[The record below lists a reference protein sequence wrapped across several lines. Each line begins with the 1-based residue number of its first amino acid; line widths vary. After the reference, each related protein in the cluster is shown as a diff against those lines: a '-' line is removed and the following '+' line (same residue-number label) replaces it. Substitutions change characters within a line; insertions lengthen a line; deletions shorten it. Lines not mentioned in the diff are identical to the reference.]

1 MNTLSIINGSC
12 LHILRSQIVLL
23 MKTVLKQDYLLPNNL
38 YLGHAPNLIELLRPS
53 SVALSFWSPPYFVGK
68 QYEKN
73 ATFDSWQLL
82 LKETIEGH
90 VHALK
95 NGGFLAINIDD
106 ILAFPDLTI
115 PRIQAPNKAKLRCK
129 VTREDVLSAMKK
141 HPEYNRNQLAELL
154 GCSEQ
159 TVDRRLN
166 GNNIRGGKYK
176 TQTHIKLIGHYLEK
190 YAYDCGLYLYD
201 RRIWIKDPTWQNS
214 RWHSSSYRAVSEF
227 EYLYFFWKP
236 GESIID
242 RNRLSAGEWAEWGSR
257 GVWNIRSVRS
267 NKNHE
272 AQFPIELADRVI
284 RLLSEEKDLVLDP
297 FIGSGTT
304 AISAIKNNRM
314 YIGFDKEQK
323 YIDYANKHITQTIN
337 KIR

>member
-1 MNTLSIINGSC
+1 MTLSIIIGRYQ
-12 LHILRSQIVLL
+12 LALRSQIYFL
-23 MKTVLKQDYLLPNNL
+23 MKTLSKHDYLSPNNL
-38 YLGHAPNLIELLRPS
+38 YLGDASDLIKFLKPS

-73 ATFDSWQLL
+73 ATFDSWQVLL
-82 LKETIEGH
+82 RKTIEGH
-90 VHALK
+90 LQALK
-95 NGGFLAINIDD
+95 SGGFLVINIDD
-106 ILAFPDLTI
+106 ILAFPDPNI
-115 PRIQAPNKAKLRCK
+115 PRIQAPNKTKLRCK
-129 VTREDVLSAMKK
+129 VTKEDVLLAKK
-141 HPEYNRNQLAELL
+141 QYPDYNRNQLAKVL

-176 TQTHIKLIGHYLEK
+176 TQTRVKLIGHYLEK
-190 YAYDCGLYLYD
+190 YAHECGLYLYD
-201 RRIWIKDPTWQNS
+201 RRIWVKDPTWQNS

-242 RNRLSAGEWAEWGSR
+242 RNRLSASEWAEWGSR
-257 GVWNIRSVRS
+257 GVWNIRSVRA

-272 AQFPIELADRVI
+272 AQFPIELADRLI

-297 FIGSGTT
+297 FVGSGTT
-304 AISAIKNNRM
+304 AISAINNNRM

-323 YIDYANKHITQTIN
+323 YIDYANRRITQTIN
-337 KIR
+337 KIQ